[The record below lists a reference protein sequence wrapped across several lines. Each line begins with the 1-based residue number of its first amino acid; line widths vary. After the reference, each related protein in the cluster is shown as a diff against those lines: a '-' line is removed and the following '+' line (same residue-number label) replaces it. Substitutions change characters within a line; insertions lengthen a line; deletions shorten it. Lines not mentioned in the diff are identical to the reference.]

1 MLCRL
6 YRDVRQTILTLR
18 SVIRIVQSANCLDPK
33 DFE

>member
-6 YRDVRQTILTLR
+6 FRDVRQTILTLR
-18 SVIRIVQSANCLDPK
+18 SVVRILQSANSLDPK